1 MCLYLC
7 TFPHFCRPFSH
18 PIFSPSAKKKK
29 APYLLIY
36 YLTDAKQLTML
47 ATMVRVLV
55 MSFLFLS
62 AVTDDDGAKANL
74 IN

>member
-1 MCLYLC
+1 
-7 TFPHFCRPFSH
+7 
-18 PIFSPSAKKKK
+18 
-29 APYLLIY
+29 
-36 YLTDAKQLTML
+36 ML